1 MFRIVSR
8 IGRTRVR
15 EDLERALSAAGAAV
29 RFEQR
34 PGDIGA
40 IIRLHG
46 LLYCVEHG
54 YGLDFEGYVAKTF
67 AGYAWPLSKRE
78 RLWLVE
84 KSGDLH
90 GCIAIVKASE
100 TTAQLRWLLLL
111 ADLRGHGLG
120 RALVSDAL
128 AFCRENGYV
137 SVTLWTEGSLTAAT
151 TLYRSFGFVRTE
163 TRTSEIW
170 GAERTEERYD
180 LNLS

>member
-1 MFRIVSR
+1 MK
-8 IGRTRVR
+8 
-15 EDLERALSAAGAAV
+15 EDLVRALSAAGATV

-46 LLYCVEHG
+46 LLYSIEHG
-54 YGLDFEGYVAKTF
+54 YGLGFEGYVAKTF
-67 AGYAWPLSKRE
+67 AEYAWPLSERE

-84 KSGDLH
+84 KSGELR

-111 ADLRGHGLG
+111 SGLRGCGLG

-128 AFCRENGYV
+128 AFCRENGYS
-137 SVTLWTEGSLTAAT
+137 SVTLWTEGSLSAAT

-163 TRTSEIW
+163 AKTSEIW
-170 GAERTEERYD
+170 GMERTEERYD
-180 LNLS
+180 LKLS